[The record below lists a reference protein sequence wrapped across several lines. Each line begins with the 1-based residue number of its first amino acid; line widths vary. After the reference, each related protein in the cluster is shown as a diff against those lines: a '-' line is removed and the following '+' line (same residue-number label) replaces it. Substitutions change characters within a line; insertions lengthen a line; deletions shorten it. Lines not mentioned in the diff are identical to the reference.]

1 MNTISRQR
9 RRRQFSVPFPASV
22 RELSTTNVGKILG
35 LDSKNQND
43 ISNSF
48 RDIGTRTRPECG
60 KNTILQESS
69 FSEAITNSPK
79 VSVPSRTG
87 RSQEVYDVNVLLVY
101 GKRSKGKAMS
111 AAKEFSAVMNMPR
124 PPKFNKYEAIL
135 NVASEKMCQEH
146 MDTSKEEAVAQNSGD
161 RDIVAAFDG
170 SWQKRGHTGCFN
182 EN

>member
-1 MNTISRQR
+1 M
-9 RRRQFSVPFPASV
+9 VV
-22 RELSTTNVGKILG
+22 CVC
-35 LDSKNQND
+35 
-43 ISNSF
+43 
-48 RDIGTRTRPECG
+48 PECG
-60 KNTILQESS
+60 IETLQLRLVNVVDVLSKVLIRCIHCGYV
-69 FSEAITNSPK
+69 FKFTNSPK
-79 VSVPSRTG
+79 VSMPSRTG
-87 RSQEVYDVNVLLVY
+87 RSKEVYDVNLLLVY
-101 GKRSKGKAMS
+101 GMRSKGKAMS

-135 NVASEKMCQEH
+135 NVASEKMCQER